1 MICKQS
7 ERLFQ
12 FTAERVR
19 KVLRALITSLRLIG
33 EKNQSSCAVKTMR
46 SIRTD
51 QPSTTWSAI
60 HQSVSYEVKP
70 FSSSLMMAVYTFIA
84 PISILV
90 LATFGQQNGSEITLA
105 YRRLYSDLFDKYNS
119 MLPSVFTKRFLLE
132 SLTKSRW
139 ESNNGLFGF
148 IPKTHCAIEIIMMT
162 IIDVD
167 DSNQLI
173 RSILEYRLR
182 WTDPR
187 LTWKPADYAGLS
199 HITAPTHKVWTPAV
213 FAANIMQ
220 SEAVADQDT
229 FPDNLIISSNGD
241 ILRVFSLSVLFTCT
255 IQSSR
260 FPFDTQQCYL
270 DFAEYIMDPSETDL
284 SLTIIK
290 DAIFNGN
297 GEWALENITIRT
309 ELVSNG
315 VEPYYSVSMVFEM
328 HRLSTYYVTLMIIPI
343 QLITNIS
350 VFALFWIS
358 DAGFIDQTVVTL
370 SSLTSLLV
378 LTDILDSSVPKTSE
392 IPNAA
397 KHIWWNIAVM
407 TIALCDTRLLTFLK
421 KNDLIFHL
429 QKSGTSV
436 TQSFMAA
443 PLALLGNRII
453 HLLLFQVI
461 LFLSLIVF
469 IF

>member
-1 MICKQS
+1 MTILPCVRPTDRPTDGVAGYVLTTLDAGGS
-7 ERLFQ
+7 
-12 FTAERVR
+12 RV
-19 KVLRALITSLRLIG
+19 
-33 EKNQSSCAVKTMR
+33 
-46 SIRTD
+46 
-51 QPSTTWSAI
+51 
-60 HQSVSYEVKP
+60 SVVNKS
-70 FSSSLMMAVYTFIA
+70 FSSLLMMAVYTFIA
-84 PISILV
+84 LISILV
-90 LATFGQQNGSEITLA
+90 EATFGQQNASEITLA
-105 YRRLYSDLFDKYNS
+105 YRRLYSDLFDRYNS

-132 SLTKSRW
+132 SLTKPRW
-139 ESNNGLFGF
+139 ESNNGRFGL

-162 IIDVD
+162 IIDV
-167 DSNQLI
+167 
-173 RSILEYRLR
+173 R

-187 LTWKPADYAGLS
+187 LTWNPADYAGLS

-220 SEAVADQDT
+220 SEPVADQDT

-290 DAIFNGN
+290 DAIFN
-297 GEWALENITIRT
+297 A
-309 ELVSNG
+309 
-315 VEPYYSVSMVFEM
+315 SMIFEM

-392 IPNAA
+392 IPNAGRDD
-397 KHIWWNIAVM
+397 IDSEI
-407 TIALCDTRLLTFLK
+407 D
-421 KNDLIFHL
+421 IFSQTYLVEH
-429 QKSGTSV
+429 SCHDDCTV
-436 TQSFMAA
+436 
-443 PLALLGNRII
+443 
-453 HLLLFQVI
+453 
-461 LFLSLIVF
+461 
-469 IF
+469 